1 MTLWRVSNSPLD
13 FKRVCHRVFFVVVGV
28 SFEVSSST
36 GGVHSCYTMEKVE
49 YQRRF
54 LPPAILAHRKED
66 AHCLAGRGC
75 NVLLGKPCHGLKG
88 SCPLGQPLGLACS
101 SASGAVLALVRHPC
115 HPWALVTAI
124 GLREWKPSLAN
135 ALLGAKRSNR
145 DAVTLCCGLYR
156 YH

>member
-1 MTLWRVSNSPLD
+1 
-13 FKRVCHRVFFVVVGV
+13 
-28 SFEVSSST
+28 
-36 GGVHSCYTMEKVE
+36 MEKVE

-54 LPPAILAHRKED
+54 LPPAILVHRKED

-101 SASGAVLALVRHPC
+101 SASGAVLALVQHPC